1 MESTMAKVSFFKTA
15 QATKTGKKKASDNK
29 FRTEVKGLSVLASID
44 AVMKTLETF
53 KKEAEAKV
61 KAQMRDTFVLRGC
74 AVGRRPDNYV
84 GLDGAATASL
94 ELRKRSDR
102 SPVDDYQ
109 AEALRE
115 EGISLETHTTYSLN
129 TEVLTPEVM
138 VLVEKAL
145 NKVPGIPVN
154 LFTVTEKTVV
164 ADEALNQIFEK
175 GEAKAKL
182 LLDMVGV
189 LAVKP
194 KLDED
199 IQETID
205 RVFTLVKEA

>member
-1 MESTMAKVSFFKTA
+1 MAKVSFFKTA

-74 AVGRRPDNYV
+74 AAGRRPDNYV

-205 RVFTLVKEA
+205 RVFTLVKEG

>member
-1 MESTMAKVSFFKTA
+1 MANVSFFKTA

-74 AVGRRPDNYV
+74 AAARRPDNYV

-205 RVFTLVKEA
+205 RVFTLVKEG